1 MKRAIFIIFTFLLF
15 IRCDEVLDKINYI
28 EVTVTGK
35 VAVMYFDVASNII
48 LADERIAGTPVN
60 MSLIK
65 AGGERVKDTGITDG
79 QGSTSVT
86 ATFNLY
92 KEQPIAFK
100 AIMVEEP
107 FSYNSKEI
115 TWEQADKAAIG
126 DGVKKPRTA
135 AMEVYL
141 ELYVNK

>member
-1 MKRAIFIIFTFLLF
+1 MKKIVFLIFTFILLV
-15 IRCDEVLDKINYI
+15 RCDEVLDKINYI

-35 VAVMYFDVASNII
+35 VAVMYFDVPTNTI
-48 LADERIAGTPVN
+48 LADERIAGTPVK

-65 AGGERVKDTGITDG
+65 AGGERVEDTGTTDI
-79 QGSTSVT
+79 QGSSSIT

-92 KEQPIAFK
+92 KEQPIAFT

-115 TWEQADKAAIG
+115 TWEQAENAAIG
-126 DGVKKPRTA
+126 DGIKKPRTA
-135 AMEVYL
+135 YMEIYL

>member
-1 MKRAIFIIFTFLLF
+1 MKQIVILIFTFLLL

-35 VAVMYFDVASNII
+35 VAVMYFDVATNTI

-65 AGGERVKDTGITDG
+65 AGGERVEDTGITDG
-79 QGSTSVT
+79 QGSSSITG
-86 ATFNLY
+86 TFNLY

-100 AIMVEEP
+100 AVMEEEP
-107 FSYNSKEI
+107 YSFNSKEI
-115 TWEQADKAAIG
+115 TWEQADQAAIG
-126 DGVKKPRTA
+126 DGIKKPRTA
-135 AMEVYL
+135 YMEMYL